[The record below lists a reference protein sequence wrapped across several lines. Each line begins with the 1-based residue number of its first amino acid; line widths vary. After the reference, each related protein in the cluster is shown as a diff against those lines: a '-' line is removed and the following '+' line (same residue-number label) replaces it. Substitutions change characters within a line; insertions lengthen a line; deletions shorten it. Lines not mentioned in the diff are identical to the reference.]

1 MDDEKKNPH
10 YIPIFVLVGERLA
23 LSLLIARV
31 VGRSHCS
38 ANCPKTVELQ
48 LLTLY
53 LDKGWKIGVGENV

>member
-38 ANCPKTVELQ
+38 ANRPKTVELQ
-48 LLTLY
+48 LLTLD
-53 LDKGWKIGVGENV
+53 LDKG